1 MIVSLL
7 MVHTFSKDIDSKL
20 NYIDRRKINVIYI
33 EKQREFNVLILS
45 IFFVKGLFLRNKDLL
60 IIIR

>member
-7 MVHTFSKDIDSKL
+7 MVHTFSEDTDSKL

-45 IFFVKGLFLRNKDLL
+45 IFFIKGLFF
-60 IIIR
+60 